1 MSLLIYISFYITD
14 PASAGCDIM
23 IVRDCSTCASRQ
35 VQVCKIDDEPLSH
48 EHRGMNSF
56 LNGANQ
62 FSNGL
67 NKYNEGDSK

>member
-14 PASAGCDIM
+14 PAAAGCDIM
-23 IVRDCSTCASRQ
+23 IVRDCNACASRQ
-35 VQVCKIDDEPLSH
+35 VQVCKSDDEKLSH

-56 LNGANQ
+56 LNGAHQ

-67 NKYNEGDSK
+67 NKYKEGESK